1 MAFSEKHTSENLKSS
16 LLEITENWG
25 IRKKIVACTSDNA
38 ANISLASCDILER
51 FKEITTD
58 LSSEKSVPISKVI
71 LYSQALITYST
82 QLPTKD
88 LTPQYESNPLLSE
101 ATFLDHRFK
110 KYGFQNEQSFK
121 KVKEIIVNK
130 GKLIVTKL
138 RSAIDQNVSVPAVLN
153 NIGKE
158 NSIWQEFDAGVE
170 NVVQSLNPTATI
182 IVEVDKYPQEP
193 PIPRTQDPLKWW
205 NNNRQIYPTLFIMMK
220 KRLCIQA
227 TSVPSERV
235 FSKSG
240 QIVSTKRSRL
250 LSKKVEQIVFLNYNL
265 K

>member
-1 MAFSEKHTSENLKSS
+1 MVNKLK
-16 LLEITENWG
+16 LEIN
-25 IRKKIVACTSDNA
+25 K
-38 ANISLASCDILER
+38 R
-51 FKEITTD
+51 FGNY
-58 LSSEKSVPISKVI
+58 L
-71 LYSQALITYST
+71 
-82 QLPTKD
+82 
-88 LTPQYESNPLLSE
+88 QYESNPLLSE
-101 ATFLDHRFK
+101 TTFLDPRFK

-121 KVKEIIVNK
+121 KIKEIIVNK

-182 IVEVDKYPQEP
+182 IVEVDKYLQEP